1 MCVQYILIIKHING
15 GEVAINTID
24 AIELNPT
31 VQANASIIWMHGL
44 GAAGEDF
51 LPITEQFDLPQNHS
65 IRFIFPNAPIKSIT
79 VNNGMKMRAWYDIKC
94 FGLTCDTH
102 NQEDHDGILE
112 SQVIINNLIKRE
124 MEQGINAN
132 RIILAGFSQGG
143 AMALYTGLRF
153 DSRLGGL
160 ICLSGYLPWSNFLSQ
175 QKHSSNQHTS
185 IFMAHGLFDPI
196 VPFNLGKKSYDILK
210 SLKYNL
216 TWHTYPMQH
225 TIIDKEITDLGNF
238 FKKIL
243 GYQ

>member
-1 MCVQYILIIKHING
+1 MS
-15 GEVAINTID
+15 ANTID
-24 AIELNPT
+24 TVEVSPE

-51 LPITEQFDLPQNHS
+51 LPITEQFNLPQNHS
-65 IRFIFPNAPIKSIT
+65 IRFIFPNAPVKSIT

-94 FGLTCDTH
+94 FNSLNCDTN

-112 SQVIINNLIKRE
+112 SQVIINNLIRRE
-124 MEQGINAN
+124 MDHGINPN

-143 AMALYTGLRF
+143 AMALHTGLRF
-153 DSRLGGL
+153 DNQLGGV
-160 ICLSGYLPWSNFLSQ
+160 ICLSGYLPWSNFLPQ
-175 QKHSSNQHTS
+175 QKNSSNQHTP
-185 IFMAHGLFDPI
+185 IFMAHGLFDPV
-196 VPFNLGKKSYDILK
+196 VPFYLGKKSYDVLK
-210 SLKYNL
+210 SLKYTA

-225 TIIDKEITDLGNF
+225 TIIDKEITDLGKF